1 MNETAMRAKR
11 AMQALRAV
19 SQKNTGRVSG
29 GLGAAATD
37 RLADLDSCTLTY
49 RTWSPVLVPGLLQT
63 PAYAGGA
70 IRSHTPDMDIAELG
84 HMVTRRRERSEAFLA
99 RRAALMG
106 APPQPPELAWF
117 LIGETAITRPLMNA
131 HSHVDQ
137 LRHLLEIS
145 QDYGNIII
153 QVMPVDSPIPVTAEP
168 FSLFQLDPGPTVV
181 HLETLIGGWY
191 SVASED
197 ITRTRSAFSDMVGRA
212 MSTRESRDFIS
223 EELNTCW
230 GHSTEPASSSRPT
243 PIPTT
248 ASTSPVPP
256 PAPSE

>member
-1 MNETAMRAKR
+1 MNENTMRAKR
-11 AMQALRAV
+11 AMQALRAS

-37 RLADLDSCTLTY
+37 RLADLDACTLTY
-49 RTWSPVLVPGLLQT
+49 RTWSPLLVPGLLQT

-70 IRSHTPDMDIAELG
+70 IRSHTPEMDIAELG
-84 HMVTRRRERSEAFLA
+84 HMVTRRRRRSEAFLA
-99 RRAALMG
+99 RRAALME
-106 APPQPPELAWF
+106 PRPELAWF
-117 LIGETAITRPLMNA
+117 LIGETAIRRPLMNA
-131 HSHVDQ
+131 HSHADQ

-145 QDYGNIII
+145 RDYGNVII

-168 FSLFQLDPGPTVV
+168 FSLFHMDPGPTVV

-191 SVASED
+191 SVTSED
-197 ITRTRSAFSDMVGRA
+197 IARTRSAFSDMVGRA

-223 EELNTCW
+223 EELHTCW
-230 GHSTEPASSSRPT
+230 GHSAEPTSSNPPT
-243 PIPTT
+243 QTRTT
-248 ASTSPVPP
+248 ASTSPDLP